1 MGAGQKSNCK
11 GEEEE
16 GGEML
21 VISTLLLLRLTPIT
35 WAAIPSF
42 LANLEEDSTYH
53 KCDSAMCWWTTFDI
67 EIDSDFSVPNSSLV
81 VADYRWDW
89 WEVKMSSLLE
99 ECAPSLPLSQ
109 IAYSFSACNNIEDGS
124 VEEACI
130 AMQRDWLDEK
140 GAIKTTL
147 IQTYSELPRAESFI
161 NECLSLGGDDV
172 SEVEDIFDYYD
183 YSDYYDYDDYNYDD
197 DDDYNWVEEKVG
209 GRKKRSLEGKLKARV
224 KVREERRGRGRK
236 GQRGGKVVEKK
247 RTGKSQRPKGGQKR
261 RTTKQRNGP
270 KKKKTQKN
278 KKKKK
283 QKERAR
289 KGRKKTN
296 SGRQTS
302 KKKKKKAKQAL
313 KKIGL
318 KKVPSQLVLAQVK
331 CIWLAVDLALEDCGK
346 SVLKNSNIG
355 NS

>member
-1 MGAGQKSNCK
+1 MGIAKRKRRG
-11 GEEEE
+11 E

-21 VISTLLLLRLTPIT
+21 VIATLLLLSLTPIT

-42 LANLEEDSTYH
+42 LANLDEDSTYH
-53 KCDSAMCWWTTFDI
+53 KCDSSMCWWTTFDI

-81 VADYRWDW
+81 IADYRWDW
-89 WEVKMSSLLE
+89 WEVKMSSLLQ
-99 ECAPSLPLSQ
+99 ECAPSLPISQ
-109 IAYSFSACNNIEDGS
+109 IAYSFSACNNIEDES

-147 IQTYSELPRAESFI
+147 IQTYSELPKAESFI
-161 NECLSLGGDDV
+161 NECLALGGDDV
-172 SEVEDIFDYYD
+172 SEVEEIFDYY
-183 YSDYYDYDDYNYDD
+183 DYYDYDDYNY

-224 KVREERRGRGRK
+224 NEREERRGGGRK

-261 RTTKQRNGP
+261 RATKGRNGQ
-270 KKKKTQKN
+270 KKKETQKN

-289 KGRKKTN
+289 KGRKKTKP
-296 SGRQTS
+296 GRQTS
-302 KKKKKKAKQAL
+302 KKKKKKKAKQAL

-318 KKVPSQLVLAQVK
+318 KKTPSQLILAQVK

>member
-1 MGAGQKSNCK
+1 
-11 GEEEE
+11 
-16 GGEML
+16 
-21 VISTLLLLRLTPIT
+21 
-35 WAAIPSF
+35 
-42 LANLEEDSTYH
+42 
-53 KCDSAMCWWTTFDI
+53 
-67 EIDSDFSVPNSSLV
+67 
-81 VADYRWDW
+81 
-89 WEVKMSSLLE
+89 MSSLLE
-99 ECAPSLPLSQ
+99 ECAPSLPISQ
-109 IAYSFSACNNIEDGS
+109 IAYSFSACNNIEDES

-147 IQTYSELPRAESFI
+147 IQTYSELPKAESFI
-161 NECLSLGGDDV
+161 NECLALGEGDDV
-172 SEVEDIFDYYD
+172 SEVEEIFDYY
-183 YSDYYDYDDYNYDD
+183 DYYDYDDYNYDD
-197 DDDYNWVEEKVG
+197 DDDYNWVEEKIG

-224 KVREERRGRGRK
+224 AEREERRGRGRK

-247 RTGKSQRPKGGQKR
+247 RNGKSQRPKGGQKR
-261 RTTKQRNGP
+261 R
-270 KKKKTQKN
+270 KTQKN

-289 KGRKKTN
+289 KGKKKTK

-302 KKKKKKAKQAL
+302 KKKKKKARQAL

-318 KKVPSQLVLAQVK
+318 KKTPSQLILAQVK

-346 SVLKNSNIG
+346 RVLKNSNIG

>member
-1 MGAGQKSNCK
+1 MG
-11 GEEEE
+11 
-16 GGEML
+16 
-21 VISTLLLLRLTPIT
+21 
-35 WAAIPSF
+35 
-42 LANLEEDSTYH
+42 ED
-53 KCDSAMCWWTTFDI
+53 
-67 EIDSDFSVPNSSLV
+67 ESV
-81 VADYRWDW
+81 
-89 WEVKMSSLLE
+89 K
-99 ECAPSLPLSQ
+99 
-109 IAYSFSACNNIEDGS
+109 
-124 VEEACI
+124 EACI
-130 AMQRDWLDEK
+130 AVQSDWLDEK
-140 GAIKTTL
+140 GAIKITL
-147 IQTYSELPRAESFI
+147 IQTYSELPKAESFI
-161 NECLSLGGDDV
+161 NECLALGGDDV
-172 SEVEDIFDYYD
+172 SEVEEIFDYYD
-183 YSDYYDYDDYNYDD
+183 YSDYYDYDYDD
-197 DDDYNWVEEKVG
+197 GDDYTWVEEKAG

-247 RTGKSQRPKGGQKR
+247 RNGKSQRPKGGQKR

>member
-109 IAYSFSACNNIEDGS
+109 IAYSFSACNNIEDES
-124 VEEACI
+124 VKEACI
-130 AMQRDWLDEK
+130 AVQRDWLDEK

-147 IQTYSELPRAESFI
+147 IQTYSELPKAESFI
-161 NECLSLGGDDV
+161 NECLALGGADV
-172 SEVEDIFDYYD
+172 SEVEEIFDYYD
-183 YSDYYDYDDYNYDD
+183 YSDYYDN
-197 DDDYNWVEEKVG
+197 DDYNWVEEKIG
-209 GRKKRSLEGKLKARV
+209 GRNKRSLEGKLKARV
-224 KVREERRGRGRK
+224 KEREERRGMGRK

-261 RTTKQRNGP
+261 RTPKERNGP

-278 KKKKK
+278 KTKKK

-289 KGRKKTN
+289 KGKKKTKP
-296 SGRQTS
+296 SRQTS

-318 KKVPSQLVLAQVK
+318 KKTPSKLILAQVK

-355 NS
+355 NL

>member
-1 MGAGQKSNCK
+1 MG
-11 GEEEE
+11 
-16 GGEML
+16 
-21 VISTLLLLRLTPIT
+21 
-35 WAAIPSF
+35 
-42 LANLEEDSTYH
+42 ED
-53 KCDSAMCWWTTFDI
+53 
-67 EIDSDFSVPNSSLV
+67 E
-81 VADYRWDW
+81 
-89 WEVKMSSLLE
+89 
-99 ECAPSLPLSQ
+99 
-109 IAYSFSACNNIEDGS
+109 S

-130 AMQRDWLDEK
+130 ALQRDWLDEK

-147 IQTYSELPRAESFI
+147 IQTYSELPKAESFI
-161 NECLSLGGDDV
+161 NECLALGGDDV
-172 SEVEDIFDYYD
+172 SEVEEIF
-183 YSDYYDYDDYNYDD
+183 DDYNYDDDD

-209 GRKKRSLEGKLKARV
+209 GRKKRSLEGKLRARV

-247 RTGKSQRPKGGQKR
+247 RNGKSQRPKGGQKR

-318 KKVPSQLVLAQVK
+318 KKVPSQLVPAQVK

-355 NS
+355 N